1 MSASFRENEKPL
13 LISGGGDNFC
23 EVRACNAFIRREFH
37 WKGEYPIN
45 VGYIL
50 PTNTKLVS
58 FANYTTAINI
68 FNEENNYDCI
78 QSLIDWADSS
88 FSGKKSLRKGICIF
102 GYSSNPHLNT
112 NICGK
117 QLLYNPLL

>member
-1 MSASFRENEKPL
+1 MKSVSKFQGKWEATFD
-13 LISGGGDNFC
+13 IWGGDSFC

-45 VGYIL
+45 IGYIL

-78 QSLIDWADSS
+78 RSLIDWADSS
-88 FSGKKSLRKGICIF
+88 FSGKVLEKSL
-102 GYSSNPHLNT
+102 
-112 NICGK
+112 
-117 QLLYNPLL
+117 